1 MLNRNPQH
9 QGNRQ
14 SAARKRAVTIPISL
28 VLIQRQ
34 ASATFPSSELDMER
48 ASEKICNWGFQE
60 KCLLKIQAHMTT
72 IEDL

>member
-28 VLIQRQ
+28 VLIRRQ
-34 ASATFPSSELDMER
+34 AFATFPNNEPDMER

-60 KCLLKIQAHMTT
+60 KSLLKIQAHMIT